1 MATRRIDMTQG
12 PIIRKAL
19 IFALPIVIGN
29 ILQQLYST
37 VDTLVV
43 GNYCGAESL
52 AAVGTSSQPIE
63 MFLCLFMGM
72 GTGVS
77 ILVSQYTGSGDAQ
90 RLRLVVKNA
99 VVFLYLCAIPV
110 TVLGVLFGPLLLK
123 IMQVPPEAEAYAVS
137 YVRILF
143 LGTLG
148 NLGYNVNAGILRGVG
163 DSRSTLLFLLVSCVV
178 NIVLDLLFVVR
189 FHMDVSGVA
198 IATAIAMLV
207 SWVASVIYIRR
218 RHPELGYEILPRRM
232 DKGMLLE
239 IFRIGFP
246 LGLNQSLYSVGHFVM
261 QVLVNGQGV
270 VFAAACSVGGKVNS
284 IANVAIQA
292 LASSATAFAGQ
303 NLGAKRYDRL
313 VRGAWRIP
321 LFTGALTCAAGLLV
335 TAFSGPILSF
345 FNDDPAVLA
354 MAQRY
359 VYVVL
364 PFCWVYSVFT
374 CIISFVNGMGL
385 LRYSTTVNL
394 VVLWG
399 VRIPLAVIIALFF
412 DGTWVMTAVPVSFVV
427 GMVSM
432 LCYFLS
438 HRWQETRLLARSMA
452 EDAAPA
458 AR

>member
-1 MATRRIDMTQG
+1 MASTRRIDMTQG

-19 IFALPIVIGN
+19 LFALPIVLGN

-43 GNYCGAESL
+43 GNYCGAASL

-63 MFLCLFMGM
+63 MFLCLFMGV
-72 GTGVS
+72 GTGIS
-77 ILVSQYTGSGDAQ
+77 ILVSQYTGSGDHARRQ
-90 RLRLVVKNA
+90 LVVKNA
-99 VVFLYLCAIPV
+99 VSFLYLCAIPL
-110 TVLGVLFGPLLLK
+110 TVLGVLLGPLLLR
-123 IMQVPPEAEAYAVS
+123 IMQVPPEAWDYAVS

-148 NLGYNVNAGILRGVG
+148 NLGYNINAGILRGVG
-163 DSRSTLLFLLVSCVV
+163 DSRATLRFLLISCVV
-178 NIVLDLLFVVR
+178 NIALDLLFVVW
-189 FHMDVSGVA
+189 FHMDVTGVA

-207 SWVASVIYIRR
+207 SWIASILYIRR
-218 RHPELGYEILPRRM
+218 RHPELGFEFLPRRA
-232 DKGMLLE
+232 DKNMLKE
-239 IFRIGFP
+239 ILHIGFP
-246 LGLNQSLYSVGHFVM
+246 LGLNSSLYSVGHFVM

-284 IANVAIQA
+284 LANVAIQA
-292 LASSATAFAGQ
+292 LASSATAFSGQ
-303 NLGAKRYDRL
+303 NHGAKNYDRL

-321 LFTGALTCAAGLLV
+321 FFTGALTFAAGMLV
-335 TAFSGPILSF
+335 TIFSAPILRL

-385 LRYSTTVNL
+385 LKYSTTVNL
-394 VVLWG
+394 VVLWV
-399 VRIPLAVIIALFF
+399 VRIPLAIIIAAFF
-412 DGTWVMTAVPVSFVV
+412 DGSWVMAAIPASFVV
-427 GMVSM
+427 GLVAM
-432 LCYFLS
+432 LLFFRS
-438 HRWQETRLLARSMA
+438 HRWKETRALARNMG
-452 EDAAPA
+452 
-458 AR
+458 

>member
-1 MATRRIDMTQG
+1 MAARRIDMTNG
-12 PIIRKAL
+12 PIIRQAL
-19 IFALPIVIGN
+19 IFALPIVLGN

-63 MFLCLFMGM
+63 MFLCLFMGV
-72 GTGVS
+72 GTGIS
-77 ILVSQYTGSGDAQ
+77 ILVSQYTGSGDERRR
-90 RLRLVVKNA
+90 RLAVQNA
-99 VVFLYLCAIPV
+99 VVFLYLCAIPL
-110 TVLGVLFGPLLLK
+110 TVLGVVLGPLLLK

-148 NLGYNVNAGILRGVG
+148 NLGYNINAGILRGVG
-163 DSRSTLLFLLVSCVV
+163 DSRATLRFLLISCVV
-178 NIVLDLLFVVR
+178 NIVLDLLFVVWL
-189 FHMDVSGVA
+189 HMDVTGVA
-198 IATAIAMLV
+198 IATIISMFV
-207 SWVASVIYIRR
+207 SWIFSIFYIRR
-218 RHPELGYEILPRRM
+218 RHPELGFIILPLQADRAMLAEILH
-232 DKGMLLE
+232 
-239 IFRIGFP
+239 IGFP
-246 LGLNQSLYSVGHFVM
+246 LGLNSSLYSVGHFVM

-292 LASSATAFAGQ
+292 LASSATAFSGQ
-303 NLGAKRYDRL
+303 NHGAKNYNRL

-321 LFTGALTCAAGLLV
+321 LFTGVLTFTAGMLV
-335 TAFSGPILSF
+335 TAFAGPILSL

-354 MAQRY
+354 MAKRY
-359 VYVVL
+359 VQVVL

-394 VVLWG
+394 VVLWV
-399 VRIPLAVIIALFF
+399 VRIPVAAAIAFF
-412 DGTWVMTAVPVSFVV
+412 LDGTWVMAAIPISFWV
-427 GMVSM
+427 GLILM
-432 LCYFLS
+432 LLFFRS
-438 HRWQETRLLARSMA
+438 HQWKETRALARGMGA
-452 EDAAPA
+452 
-458 AR
+458 

>member
-1 MATRRIDMTQG
+1 MAARRIDMTNG
-12 PIIRKAL
+12 PIIRQAL
-19 IFALPIVIGN
+19 IFALPIVLGN

-63 MFLCLFMGM
+63 MFLCLFMGV
-72 GTGVS
+72 GTGIS
-77 ILVSQYTGSGDAQ
+77 ILVSQYTGSGDEKRR
-90 RLRLVVKNA
+90 RLAVQNA
-99 VVFLYLCAIPV
+99 VVFLYLCAIPL
-110 TVLGVLFGPLLLK
+110 TVLGVVLGPLLLK

-148 NLGYNVNAGILRGVG
+148 NLGYNINAGILRGVG
-163 DSRSTLLFLLVSCVV
+163 DSRATLRFLLISCVV
-178 NIVLDLLFVVR
+178 NIVLDLLFVVQFR
-189 FHMDVSGVA
+189 MDVTGVA
-198 IATAIAMLV
+198 IATIISMFV
-207 SWVASVIYIRR
+207 SWIFSILYIRR
-218 RHPELGYEILPRRM
+218 RHPELGFIILPRQADRA
-232 DKGMLLE
+232 MLAE
-239 IFRIGFP
+239 ILHIGFP
-246 LGLNQSLYSVGHFVM
+246 LGLNSSLYSVGHFVM

-292 LASSATAFAGQ
+292 LASSATAFSGQ
-303 NLGAKRYDRL
+303 NHGAKNYNRL

-321 LFTGALTCAAGLLV
+321 LFTGALTFTAGMLV
-335 TAFSGPILSF
+335 TAFAGPILSL

-354 MAQRY
+354 MAKRY
-359 VYVVL
+359 VQVVL

-394 VVLWG
+394 VVLWV
-399 VRIPLAVIIALFF
+399 VRIPVAAAIAFF
-412 DGTWVMTAVPVSFVV
+412 LDGTWVMAAIPISFWV
-427 GMVSM
+427 GLTLM
-432 LCYFLS
+432 LLFFRS
-438 HRWQETRLLARSMA
+438 HQWKETRALARGMGA
-452 EDAAPA
+452 
-458 AR
+458 